1 MFMSDDESNESPPS
15 GLMPEEE
22 IDETLKD
29 SFPASDPPSWTTG
42 VEPHHP
48 KTGDSQENGDNIEK
62 HSTKN
67 QNLN

>member
-1 MFMSDDESNESPPS
+1 MSDDESNESPPS

-42 VEPHHP
+42 LEPHHSGTRDRRDD
-48 KTGDSQENGDNIEK
+48 KEETDKASNAKE
-62 HSTKN
+62 
-67 QNLN
+67 